1 MCLLAPIGAPQ
12 PGGTRPHA
20 DQRIGEARER
30 RCMGLNAWLSARSLR
45 GQAVIG
51 GGVVALVTFVL
62 NYSSGPVAA
71 LGAALVTG
79 VVVGGAY
86 YLGLR
91 AASR

>member
-1 MCLLAPIGAPQ
+1 M
-12 PGGTRPHA
+12 
-20 DQRIGEARER
+20 
-30 RCMGLNAWLSARSLR
+30 
-45 GQAVIG
+45 IG